1 MNVKIKKG
9 DFVARKSYK
18 QDVLFVVDKII
29 NLKDGSAYVILKGVT
44 IRIEADAPIEDIVKV
59 DESKVTIAEKRIEKL
74 LLERIKNNKIEHR
87 NNIIKNKNR

>member
-44 IRIEADAPIEDIVKV
+44 IRIEADAPIEDIVRV
-59 DESKVTIAEKRIEKL
+59 DESKVTIAEK
-74 LLERIKNNKIEHR
+74 RIKNNKIEHR

>member
-1 MNVKIKKG
+1 MKIKKG
-9 DFVARKSYK
+9 DFDARKSYK
-18 QDVLFVVDKII
+18 LDVLFVVDKII

-44 IRIEADAPIEDIVKV
+44 IRIEADAPIEDIVRV

>member
-1 MNVKIKKG
+1 MKIKKG
-9 DFVARKSYK
+9 DFVSRKSYK

-44 IRIEADAPIEDIVKV
+44 IRIEADAPIEDIVRV

>member
-1 MNVKIKKG
+1 MKIKKG
-9 DFVARKSYK
+9 DFVARKSYR

-44 IRIEADAPIEDIVKV
+44 IRIEADAPIEDIVRV

>member
-1 MNVKIKKG
+1 MKIKKG

-44 IRIEADAPIEDIVKV
+44 IRIEADAPIEDIVRV

>member
-29 NLKDGSAYVILKGVT
+29 NLKDGGAYVILKGVT
-44 IRIEADAPIEDIVKV
+44 IRIEADAPIEDIVRV

>member
-44 IRIEADAPIEDIVKV
+44 IRIEADAPIEDIVRV